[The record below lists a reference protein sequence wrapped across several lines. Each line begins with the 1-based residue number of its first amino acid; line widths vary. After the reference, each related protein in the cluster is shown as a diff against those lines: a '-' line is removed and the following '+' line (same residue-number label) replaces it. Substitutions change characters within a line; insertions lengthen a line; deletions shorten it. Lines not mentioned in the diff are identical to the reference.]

1 MAQEIRTAQA
11 TIPAGTPLAAPV
23 TVNIA
28 FPDRIVR
35 SVRWRVPSGPSGLMG
50 WALTSDGA
58 PVIPVVA
65 GTFIVADGE
74 SDDWPLDGYPTAG
87 NWQVTG
93 YNTGV
98 YPHTVYLTFLLDLIT
113 PAVTPAAVVAGTP
126 APAAGFL
133 AGQVT
138 TP

>member
-1 MAQEIRTAQA
+1 MAGEIRTATA
-11 TIPAGTPLAAPV
+11 IIPPGTPVAAPV
-23 TVNIA
+23 TVNVS

-35 SVRWRVPSGPSGLMG
+35 SVRWRVPRGANGLMG
-50 WALTSDGA
+50 WQLTSDGV

-65 GTFIVADGE
+65 GTFIVADDE
-74 SDDWPLDGYPTAG
+74 HDDWPLDGYPTSG

-113 PAVTPAAVVAGTP
+113 PAVTPPALAAAQP
-126 APAAGFL
+126 APVL
-133 AGQVT
+133 AGLGGSVT
-138 TP
+138 IV